1 MPEIIRREGCVFCK
15 IVAKEEPAT
24 IRYEDDEVIVF
35 DNKLTWAP
43 IMLLAVPKSHTL
55 QEDLWSS
62 ELIGKVGKVAC
73 DIGDEMCSQ
82 RVQAHFQRGPGRHA
96 EPVPRPRPYPRRDAP
111 WPLCLGPRFLA

>member
-43 IMLLAVPKSHTL
+43 IML
-55 QEDLWSS
+55 
-62 ELIGKVGKVAC
+62 
-73 DIGDEMCSQ
+73 
-82 RVQAHFQRGPGRHA
+82 PGCAQKATPFRKICGA
-96 EPVPRPRPYPRRDAP
+96 ASLSARWAK
-111 WPLCLGPRFLA
+111 WPAT

>member
-1 MPEIIRREGCVFCK
+1 MIPEIIRREGCVFCN

-73 DIGDEMCSQ
+73 DIGDEMCHNGYRLISSVGRDVMQSQ
-82 RVQAHFQRGPGRHA
+82 SHGHVHILGGTH
-96 EPVPRPRPYPRRDAP
+96 
-111 WPLCLGPRFLA
+111 LGPYA

>member
-1 MPEIIRREGCVFCK
+1 MPEIIRREGCVFCN

-55 QEDLWSS
+55 QEDCGAASLSARWA
-62 ELIGKVGKVAC
+62 K
-73 DIGDEMCSQ
+73 
-82 RVQAHFQRGPGRHA
+82 
-96 EPVPRPRPYPRRDAP
+96 
-111 WPLCLGPRFLA
+111 WPAT